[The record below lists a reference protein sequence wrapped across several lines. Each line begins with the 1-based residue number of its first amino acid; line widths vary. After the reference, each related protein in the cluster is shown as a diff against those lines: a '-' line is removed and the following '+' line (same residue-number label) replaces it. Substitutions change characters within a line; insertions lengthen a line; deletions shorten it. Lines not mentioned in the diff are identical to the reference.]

1 MVYKLNIY
9 MLLLNYFLNIYD
21 DVDVYYDE
29 WRKGRD
35 WMMYFFCFK
44 NKISKKYKYFWLQ
57 MISACEFM
65 KKKFWIL
72 FVIDNGDELNIYSN
86 D

>member
-29 WRKGRD
+29 WRKGWD

-44 NKISKKYKYFWLQ
+44 NKISKN
-57 MISACEFM
+57 ISIFGCR
-65 KKKFWIL
+65 
-72 FVIDNGDELNIYSN
+72 
-86 D
+86 

>member
-1 MVYKLNIY
+1 
-9 MLLLNYFLNIYD
+9 
-21 DVDVYYDE
+21 
-29 WRKGRD
+29 
-35 WMMYFFCFK
+35 
-44 NKISKKYKYFWLQ
+44 
-57 MISACEFM
+57 MISVCEFM